1 VAAKKGPSAAEL
13 TAGMVD
19 AASQGKAQ
27 VPVTLKFDLRQRPL
41 LGQALD
47 INIAVLPQINASAAD
62 LQIAGGDG
70 LTVGLPTHQI
80 DLPDVEAGQ
89 VYRQS
94 VKVTPTA
101 EGVLLLN
108 LTILLKHDEITES
121 RVFSIPIIVD
131 R

>member
-1 VAAKKGPSAAEL
+1 
-13 TAGMVD
+13 MVD